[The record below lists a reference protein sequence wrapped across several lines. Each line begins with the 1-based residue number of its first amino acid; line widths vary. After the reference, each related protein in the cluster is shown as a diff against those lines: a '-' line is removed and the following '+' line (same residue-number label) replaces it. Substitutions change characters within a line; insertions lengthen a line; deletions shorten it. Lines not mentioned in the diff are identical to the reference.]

1 MYFFFFNLE
10 HLPGIFHHQKIVFHA
25 FISIM
30 VIMPYLHFHFFWRA
44 RQWTS
49 HIPSSSALSEQ
60 GLNKKQHTTLV
71 VTAACVSN
79 SFFFVC
85 FWKLLYA
92 FMIWQSLQ
100 ESISHVSQQSDTS
113 MWTQRDREKHA
124 ISFVSFS
131 TEERFDSFCQPLSL
145 KSSHRSAFLACTE
158 VWQEHRMADDLPYIA
173 SLIFHRQIVFQF
185 GTVVCP
191 RVSRSVFTQW

>member
-1 MYFFFFNLE
+1 MYFFFNLE

-79 SFFFVC
+79 SFFLF
-85 FWKLLYA
+85 A
-92 FMIWQSLQ
+92 S
-100 ESISHVSQQSDTS
+100 ESSS
-113 MWTQRDREKHA
+113 MLSW
-124 ISFVSFS
+124 
-131 TEERFDSFCQPLSL
+131 FDSLCKNPYLMFH
-145 KSSHRSAFLACTE
+145 SSQIPAC
-158 VWQEHRMADDLPYIA
+158 EHRETEKNMLFLLFLFLQKRDLIL
-173 SLIFHRQIVFQF
+173 S
-185 GTVVCP
+185 
-191 RVSRSVFTQW
+191 VSPSVWSPVTDQPF